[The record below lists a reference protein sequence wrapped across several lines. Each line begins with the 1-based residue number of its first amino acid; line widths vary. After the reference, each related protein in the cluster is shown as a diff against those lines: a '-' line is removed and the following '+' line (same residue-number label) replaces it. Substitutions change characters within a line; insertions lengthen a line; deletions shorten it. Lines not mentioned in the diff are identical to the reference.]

1 MLVSSTAGRGGRQVN
16 AFNVPNLLSTLRL
29 VGVPL
34 FLWAILSDRDAL
46 AAVILMASGVSDYLD
61 GKIARRFGL
70 ITELGAYLDPL
81 ADRLYIASTLFGLAW
96 RDIVPWWLVLVL
108 VARDLFVFGLYPVV
122 RSYEL
127 PVPPVHFIGKAATF
141 NLLCGFPLILLGQL
155 DHWVAPIVLPVG
167 WAFAWWGTGLYL
179 LGAVIYAWQVS
190 VMVSQRRRQWQTV
203 GA

>member
-1 MLVSSTAGRGGRQVN
+1 MLVSSTAGRGGRQVS